1 MGFAFKGK
9 TNAIKGRHRVG
20 QRGPRLILAAFQ
32 RLLAHAWPGNLREL
46 RNALD
51 YAASFCTEGPIDV
64 DDLPELQATRL
75 PTRGAAPDQDDRLHG
90 DPDALLQA
98 LRAAQWNVS
107 AVARQ
112 MGLARMTLYR
122 RMKRASI
129 VPPNRMG

>member
-9 TNAIKGRHRVG
+9 TNAINGRHRVG
-20 QRGPRLILAAFQ
+20 QRGPQLILAAFQ
-32 RLLAHAWPGNLREL
+32 RLLAQAWPGHLREL

-51 YAASFCTEGPIDV
+51 YAASFCAEGPIDV
-64 DDLPELQATRL
+64 DDLPELQVTRL
-75 PTRGAAPDQDDRLHG
+75 PAHVAAPDQDTRLHG
-90 DPDALLQA
+90 DPDALRQA

-122 RMKRASI
+122 RMKLAGI